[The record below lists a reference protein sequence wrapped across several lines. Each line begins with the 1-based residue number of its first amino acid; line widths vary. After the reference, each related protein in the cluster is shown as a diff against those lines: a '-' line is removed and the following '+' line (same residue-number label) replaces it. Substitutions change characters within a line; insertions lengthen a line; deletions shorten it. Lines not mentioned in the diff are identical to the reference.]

1 MNGTGPSGDVPDEP
15 TPVQVHSLGDGRY
28 ELGGTLGA
36 GGMGIVRR
44 ATDTVLH
51 REVAIKLLADNL
63 AADPEARQRFLHE
76 GRTVARL
83 SDPHVVAVHDVGED
97 GGRPYL
103 VLELVDGPSLAAEL
117 AQGGPLDPHDVVAV
131 AAQALAGLAAAHAAG
146 VLHRDVKPGNLL
158 RTSSGDVKVVDFGV
172 AQAADSP
179 GLTRTGFVIGTRSY
193 LAPERRRGAP
203 ASVATDLYA
212 LGATLV
218 ELLTGTPPSI
228 EPGPDPLA
236 GLPARMPDG
245 LRHLLALLLEPSPG
259 SRPASA
265 EDALYA
271 LVEGHPGTAA
281 AASAAVGDDAAV
293 EVGTAIM
300 PPDDATTVAVAASP
314 RRPSAAG
321 TTPTGGTAAGPDR
334 HEPAPTRQ
342 ARAEQFLDH
351 GWRLVLLVGVALI
364 AVGVLLRLTT
374 AGDDAAPPAD
384 ETSENGPD
392 TTETG
397 SEADVAFEARELARW
412 LRERADG

>member
-1 MNGTGPSGDVPDEP
+1 MSEEDPADEGPVVPDET

-117 AQGGPLDPHDVVAV
+117 TQGGPLDPDDVVAV

-158 RTSSGDVKVVDFGV
+158 RTSDGDVKVVDFGV

-228 EPGPDPLA
+228 EPEADPLA
-236 GLPARMPDG
+236 DLPARMPDG

-265 EDALYA
+265 EEALYA

-281 AASAAVGDDAAV
+281 AASAAVDDDAAV

-300 PPDDATTVAVAASP
+300 PPDDAITVAV
-314 RRPSAAG
+314 G
-321 TTPTGGTAAGPDR
+321 Q
-334 HEPAPTRQ
+334 HEPTPTRQ
-342 ARAEQFLDH
+342 VRTAHFFDQ
-351 GWRLVLLVGVALI
+351 GWRVVLLIGLALF
-364 AVGVLLRLTT
+364 AVGILLRLS
-374 AGDDAAPPAD
+374 AGGDEPDPAAEENTDGDGA
-384 ETSENGPD
+384 SELSD
-392 TTETG
+392 
-397 SEADVAFEARELARW
+397 EARDLARW